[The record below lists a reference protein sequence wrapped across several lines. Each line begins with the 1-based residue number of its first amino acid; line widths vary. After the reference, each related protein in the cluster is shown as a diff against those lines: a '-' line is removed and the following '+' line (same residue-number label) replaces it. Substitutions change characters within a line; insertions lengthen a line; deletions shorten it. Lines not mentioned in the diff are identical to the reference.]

1 MKEWDNRAYFRL
13 NKISY
18 GFKELAR
25 AHQAGKKCGLVVPK
39 TLIVIYLAK
48 DN

>member
-18 GFKELAR
+18 GFKELER
-25 AHQAGKKCGLVVPK
+25 AHQASEKCWLVAPK